1 MNAPQNTYQ
10 APMPGRVRM
19 CLDDVRQE
27 WVDKFPDRAA
37 RLALWGKF
45 QNYLAHFADIEQKAI
60 DSGWLDDDEEIIKYV
75 WLGGSFISDKIAPRN
90 LDVTVFLNGPA
101 LEKLKGKK
109 GSGWVRNKAFARDS
123 LSKDANFSGISP
135 IRVDYYPVK
144 SVFHLSELG
153 NAERNY
159 LLERG
164 AWDEWWQRLRDS
176 HTDAPTESSAATRRG
191 YVEVIL

>member
-1 MNAPQNTYQ
+1 
-10 APMPGRVRM
+10 M

-45 QNYLAHFADIEQKAI
+45 QNYLAHFADIEQEAI